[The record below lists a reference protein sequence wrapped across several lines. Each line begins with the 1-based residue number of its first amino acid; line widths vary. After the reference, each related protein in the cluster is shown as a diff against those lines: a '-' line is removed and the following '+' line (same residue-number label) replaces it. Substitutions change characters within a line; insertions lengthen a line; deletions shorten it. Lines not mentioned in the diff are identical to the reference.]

1 MGFRF
6 RRRIP
11 IGIGWINIGK
21 NGINSV
27 SLGGK
32 GLTTNINRKGVQ
44 HTIGL
49 PGSGLSYQTKRSP
62 HGNQGNEGTR
72 NEMSGL
78 NVIVCV
84 IVFIMLMYFFG

>member
-44 HTIGL
+44 HTVGL
-49 PGSGLSYQTKRSP
+49 PGSGLSYQTKRHPYGKS
-62 HGNQGNEGTR
+62 EGEGLR
-72 NEMSGL
+72 DGMSGL
-78 NVIVCV
+78 NLIVCV
-84 IVFIMLMYFFG
+84 ILFFTLIYFFG